1 MSFMN
6 ASTEDRFVGL
16 ENSQKL
22 QINSI
27 WCAGPSLFGRHKP
40 SLKCVLLAILTATQ
54 CGKLT

>member
-1 MSFMN
+1 MSFMH

-16 ENSQKL
+16 EKL

-27 WCAGPSLFGRHKP
+27 LCAGPSLFGRHEP
-40 SLKCVLLAILTATQ
+40 SLKCVLLALLTVSQ